1 MRKMNLMAAV
11 ILLSAA
17 GSRSKE
23 RQGFTDANFGIG
35 FYFFGPQLWDHGQA
49 LSSLQLV
56 RLQGGHR
63 ALWTG

>member
-17 GSRSKE
+17 GSRSTDH
-23 RQGFTDANFGIG
+23 QGFMDANFGIG
-35 FYFFGPQLWDHGQA
+35 FYFFGAQLWDHGQA
-49 LSSLQLV
+49 SSSLQLV

-63 ALWTG
+63 ALWAG